1 MTIFLENPIL
11 SRTFAVAWKIIEV
24 SNSCSFRKT
33 AKYLRLEMK
42 MWGENLIYFTN
53 ILESWLEKF

>member
-11 SRTFAVAWKIIEV
+11 SRTFAVAWQIIEV
-24 SNSCSFRKT
+24 SNSFSFRKT

-42 MWGENLIYFTN
+42 MWDKNLIYFTN